1 MKTFQIKV
9 NGTSYLME
17 VEEVTEGQASAAA
30 SAPQPTPPAP
40 AAAPPAPEAATQ
52 AQPVSKTRPVGPAE
66 GTAISAPMP
75 GTIVEIGVVEGQSVK
90 AGDVVAVLEAMKMEN
105 EISTPFGGIVVKVC
119 VGKGDPVNANQA
131 LIYVNQDG

>member
-9 NGTSYLME
+9 NGTSYLVE

-105 EISTPFGGIVVKVC
+105 EIMCPRDGRVTAIQAAKGAAVESGTPLFTI
-119 VGKGDPVNANQA
+119 Q
-131 LIYVNQDG
+131 